1 MDVIW
6 ALMANK
12 PQVATK
18 ETIVKKAYNAFLE
31 KWIEDG
37 MPPPEE
43 IDMEL
48 HAELS
53 PRTPGQ
59 ALEMIVAYV
68 DYRKR
73 LGEDFELVN
82 VEQAFA
88 VPLKPDDPTLFYV
101 GKIDKIVKRRGKI
114 LGIEHK
120 TTTAYRKN
128 GPFRGEFVDSF
139 SPNSQVDGYLY
150 ALHLMYPGEVGGVWV
165 DAALVH
171 KLDEGFM
178 FIPIERRLEH
188 LDNWLWEVL
197 WQVDVIEAE
206 RAKLN
211 DSGSQEPYMR
221 AFPKNTNSCWDFHRA
236 CPYMGLCKAWPNPIG
251 REIPAGFKEEQWS
264 PLKHIPNLEATVA
277 AKVSS

>member
-6 ALMANK
+6 GAMTRINPEPK
-12 PQVATK
+12 D
-18 ETIVKKAYNAFLE
+18 EIVRKAYMAFVITWTE
-31 KWIEDG
+31 MG

-48 HAELS
+48 QAELS

-68 DYRKR
+68 HYRLK
-73 LGEDFELVN
+73 LGESFELVN
-82 VEQAFA
+82 TEQAFS

-101 GKIDKIVKRRGKI
+101 GKIDKIVRRRGKI

-120 TTTAYRKN
+120 TTTAYKKH
-128 GPFRGEFVDSF
+128 GPFRGEFADSF

-150 ALHLMYPGEVGGVWV
+150 ALHMMYPGEVGGVWV

-171 KLDEGFM
+171 KQEEGFM
-178 FIPIERRLEH
+178 FIPVERKLDQ
-188 LDNWLWEVL
+188 LDNWLYEVL
-197 WQVDVIEAE
+197 WWVDLIEGE
-206 RAKLN
+206 KAKLQQT
-211 DSGSQEPYMR
+211 GSQDRYMQ

-236 CPYMGLCKAWPNPIG
+236 CPYMSCCKAWANPVG
-251 REIPAGFKEEQWS
+251 RDMPVGFKEEQWS
-264 PLKHIPNLEATVA
+264 PLKHIPNLE
-277 AKVSS
+277 KVLT